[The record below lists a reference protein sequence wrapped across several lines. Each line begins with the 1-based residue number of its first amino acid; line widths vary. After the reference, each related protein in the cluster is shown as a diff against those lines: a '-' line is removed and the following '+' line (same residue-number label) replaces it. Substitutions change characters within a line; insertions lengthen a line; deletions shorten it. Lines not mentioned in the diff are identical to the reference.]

1 MRYFRLIFGVV
12 DRERMLYTMLYSLFF
27 ISLTS
32 ATLSV
37 LDVRNFEFEGYSLS
51 FAVGLLFFPLTFVIS
66 NFIQDRY
73 DIRTANTV
81 VFTALV
87 ADGALMLMLY
97 ITSSLG
103 ESQSSYAV
111 YSPLIRVWSISFFSI
126 IISCIFNN
134 IIFKYVRKH
143 FKRGFWGAFVSILT
157 SSTMAEIILTC
168 ISLPLILSMS
178 QNVSSL
184 SSVMLLNLVYKFSF
198 TGVASIIVAFIK
210 THIEYK
216 RDFIENKKSLYVAE
230 VSKQSIV

>member
-103 ESQSSYAV
+103 ESQSSYVV

-178 QNVSSL
+178 TDVANTT
-184 SSVMLLNLVYKFSF
+184 SVVVFNLAYKLLF
-198 TGVASIIVAFIK
+198 TAVASVIVAFIK
-210 THIEYK
+210 SNIEY
-216 RDFIENKKSLYVAE
+216 RASLVEERKALYRE
-230 VSKQSIV
+230 SIGQSPV